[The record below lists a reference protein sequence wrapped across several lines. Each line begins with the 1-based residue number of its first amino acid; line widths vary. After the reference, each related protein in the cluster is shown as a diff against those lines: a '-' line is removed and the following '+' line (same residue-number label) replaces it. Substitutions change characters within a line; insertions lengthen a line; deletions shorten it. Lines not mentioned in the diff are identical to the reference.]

1 MKYTIKIWAIIS
13 FIIIIFTISFILTFI
28 LLKGFHSINID
39 FIFSNPSGIVLG
51 KEGGIFPAIIGS
63 IYTSFAACIISSIL
77 GISSSIYLVFYNK
90 NKFINNIFDIIFQ
103 CIAGIPSIVL
113 GLFGYSVLVLYMG
126 FGKSILSMSITQ
138 SIMIL
143 PFISIKIKK
152 VLNELDFNIIYS
164 SYSLGIGKS
173 YTIRKIVLKEIWTE
187 IISII
192 TLANSL
198 AIGATAPLIFT
209 GAVIN
214 SPVASSIFEPSMVLP
229 YHLYIL
235 LTQGI
240 SEKNAYATAF
250 ILLSIVL
257 ILNLVSLFCKLR
269 NNKKY
274 KMDKYNG

>member
-1 MKYTIKIWAIIS
+1 MKYAIKIWAIIS
-13 FIIIIFTISFILTFI
+13 FIIIIFTIVFILAFI
-28 LLKGFHSINID
+28 FLKGIHSINID

-63 IYTSFAACIISSIL
+63 IYTSFISCIISSIF
-77 GISSSIYLVFYNK
+77 GISSAIYLVFYNK
-90 NKFINNIFDIIFQ
+90 NRFINNIFDIIFQ

-143 PFISIKIKK
+143 PFISIRIKK
-152 VLNELDFNIIYS
+152 ALNELDFNIIHS

-257 ILNLVSLFCKLR
+257 MLNLISLFCKLR

-274 KMDKYNG
+274 KMDKDNV

>member
-1 MKYTIKIWAIIS
+1 MKYAIKIWAIIS
-13 FIIIIFTISFILTFI
+13 FIIIIFIISFILTFI
-28 LLKGFHSINID
+28 LFKGFHSINID

-51 KEGGIFPAIIGS
+51 KEGGIFPAIVGS

>member
-1 MKYTIKIWAIIS
+1 MKHIIKIWAIIS
-13 FIIIIFTISFILTFI
+13 FIIIIFAIIFIFAFI
-28 LLKGFHSINID
+28 FFKGFRSINMN
-39 FIFSNPSGIVLG
+39 FIFSNPAGIILG

-63 IYTSFAACIISSIL
+63 IYTSFISCIISSIF
-77 GISSSIYLVFYNK
+77 GISSAIYLVFYNK

-113 GLFGYSVLVLYMG
+113 VLYMG
-126 FGKSILSMSITQ
+126 FEKSILSMSITQ

-143 PFISIKIKK
+143 PFISIRVKK
-152 VLNELDFNIIYS
+152 ALNEFDFNIIYS
-164 SYSLGIGKS
+164 SYSLGIRKS
-173 YTIRKIVLKEIWTE
+173 YTIRKIVLKEALTD

-198 AIGATAPLIFT
+198 SIGATAPLIFT

-214 SPVASSIFEPSMVLP
+214 SPVPNSIFKPSMVLP

-240 SEKNAYATAF
+240 SENNAYATAF

-257 ILNLVSLFCKLR
+257 TLNLISLFLKLI

-274 KMDKYNG
+274 KTDSDNE

>member
-51 KEGGIFPAIIGS
+51 KEGGIFPAIVGS

-214 SPVASSIFEPSMVLP
+214 SPVASSIFKPSMVLP

>member
-51 KEGGIFPAIIGS
+51 KEGGIFPAIVGS

>member
-28 LLKGFHSINID
+28 LFKGFHSINID

-51 KEGGIFPAIIGS
+51 KEGGIFPAIVGS

-138 SIMIL
+138 SIMVL

-257 ILNLVSLFCKLR
+257 ILNLVSLFCKLK

>member
-214 SPVASSIFEPSMVLP
+214 SPVASSIFKPSMVLP

>member
-28 LLKGFHSINID
+28 LFKGFHSINID

-51 KEGGIFPAIIGS
+51 KEGGIFPAIVGS

-138 SIMIL
+138 SIMVL

-164 SYSLGIGKS
+164 SYSLGIGKP

-257 ILNLVSLFCKLR
+257 ILNLVSLFCKLK
-269 NNKKY
+269 NNKKC

>member
-28 LLKGFHSINID
+28 LFKGFHSINID

-51 KEGGIFPAIIGS
+51 KEGGIFPAIVGS
-63 IYTSFAACIISSIL
+63 IYTSFASCIISSVL

-138 SIMIL
+138 SIMVL

-257 ILNLVSLFCKLR
+257 ILNLVSLFCKLK

>member
-1 MKYTIKIWAIIS
+1 MKYIIKIWAIIS
-13 FIIIIFTISFILTFI
+13 FIVIIFTIIFIFAFI
-28 LLKGFHSINID
+28 FFKGSHSINMN
-39 FIFSNPSGIVLG
+39 FIFSNPAGIILG
-51 KEGGIFPAIIGS
+51 KEGGIFPAIVGS
-63 IYTSFAACIISSIL
+63 IYTSFISCIISSIF
-77 GISSSIYLVFYNK
+77 GISSAIYWVFYNK

-143 PFISIKIKK
+143 PFISIRVKK
-152 VLNELDFNIIYS
+152 ALNEFDFNIIYS
-164 SYSLGIGKS
+164 SYSLGISKS
-173 YTIRKIVLKEIWTE
+173 YTIRKIVLKEAKAE

-198 AIGATAPLIFT
+198 SIGATAPLIFT

-214 SPVASSIFEPSMVLP
+214 SPVPNSIFKPSMVLP

-240 SEKNAYATAF
+240 SENNAYATAF

-257 ILNLVSLFCKLR
+257 TLNLISLFLKLI

-274 KMDKYNG
+274 KTDSYNE

>member
-1 MKYTIKIWAIIS
+1 MKYAIKIWAIIS

-28 LLKGFHSINID
+28 LFKGFHSINID

-51 KEGGIFPAIIGS
+51 KEGGIFPAIVGS

-138 SIMIL
+138 SIMVL

-257 ILNLVSLFCKLR
+257 ILNLVSLFCKLK

>member
-1 MKYTIKIWAIIS
+1 MKHIVKLWAIFS
-13 FIIIIFTISFILTFI
+13 FIIIVFVIIFIFAFIFF
-28 LLKGFHSINID
+28 KGFHQVNID
-39 FIFSNPSGIVLG
+39 FIFSNPKGIVLG
-51 KEGGIFPAIIGS
+51 KEGGIFPAIVGS
-63 IYTSFAACIISSIL
+63 IYTSLISCTISSIL
-77 GISSSIYLVFYNK
+77 GVSSAIYLVFYNK

-113 GLFGYSVLVLYMG
+113 GLFGYSMLVLYMG

-143 PFISIKIKK
+143 PFISIRMKK
-152 VLNELDFNIIYS
+152 ALNELDFNIIYC
-164 SYSLGIGKS
+164 SYSLGISKLH
-173 YTIRKIVLKEIWTE
+173 TIRKIVLKEIGTE

-214 SPVASSIFEPSMVLP
+214 SPIANSIFKPSMALP

-240 SEKNAYATAF
+240 SEEKAYATAF
-250 ILLSIVL
+250 VLLSIVL
-257 ILNLVSLFCKLR
+257 MLNLIALLFKLK
-269 NNKKY
+269 NNKGY
-274 KMDKYNG
+274 KTENNNE

>member
-1 MKYTIKIWAIIS
+1 MKQIIKIWALIS
-13 FIIIIFTISFILTFI
+13 FIAVIFTIAFIFAFI
-28 LLKGFHSINID
+28 FFKGFRSINMS
-39 FIFSNPSGIVLG
+39 FIFSNPSGIILG
-51 KEGGIFPAIIGS
+51 KEGGIFPAIVGS
-63 IYTSFAACIISSIL
+63 IYTSFISCIISSVF
-77 GISSSIYLVFYNK
+77 GISSAVYLVFYNK

-113 GLFGYSVLVLYMG
+113 GLFGYSVFVLYMG

-143 PFISIKIKK
+143 PFISIRVKK
-152 VLNELDFNIIYS
+152 ALNEIDFNIIYS
-164 SYSLGIGKS
+164 SYSLGISKS
-173 YTIRKIVLKEIWTE
+173 YTVRNIVLKEAGAK

-214 SPVASSIFEPSMVLP
+214 SPVPSSIFKPSMVLP

-240 SEKNAYATAF
+240 SENNAYATAF

-257 ILNLVSLFCKLR
+257 IFKLISLLCKLISGR
-269 NNKKY
+269 KY
-274 KMDKYNG
+274 KIGIGDE

>member
-1 MKYTIKIWAIIS
+1 MKYIVKIWAIIS
-13 FIIIIFTISFILTFI
+13 FIIIIFAIIFIFAFI
-28 LLKGFHSINID
+28 FFKGFRSINMN
-39 FIFSNPSGIVLG
+39 FIFSNPAGIILG
-51 KEGGIFPAIIGS
+51 KEGGIFPAIVGS
-63 IYTSFAACIISSIL
+63 IYTSFISCIISSIF
-77 GISSSIYLVFYNK
+77 GISSAIYLVFYNK
-90 NKFINNIFDIIFQ
+90 NKFINSIFDIIFQ

-113 GLFGYSVLVLYMG
+113 GLFGYYVLVLYMG

-143 PFISIKIKK
+143 PFISIRVKK
-152 VLNELDFNIIYS
+152 ALNEFDFNIIYS
-164 SYSLGIGKS
+164 SYSLGIRKS
-173 YTIRKIVLKEIWTE
+173 YTIRKIVLKEALTD

-198 AIGATAPLIFT
+198 SIGATAPLIFT

-214 SPVASSIFEPSMVLP
+214 SPVPNSIFKPSMVLP

-235 LTQGI
+235 LTQEI
-240 SEKNAYATAF
+240 SENNAYATAF

-257 ILNLVSLFCKLR
+257 MLNLISLFLKLI

-274 KMDKYNG
+274 KTDSDNE